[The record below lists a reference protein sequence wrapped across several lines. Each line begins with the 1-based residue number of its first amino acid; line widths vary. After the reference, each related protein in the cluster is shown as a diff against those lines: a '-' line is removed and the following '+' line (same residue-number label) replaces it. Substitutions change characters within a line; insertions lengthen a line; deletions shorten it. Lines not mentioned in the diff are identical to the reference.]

1 MDANNEIFSPPQM
14 TALTLNHQQN
24 WKYETDEFQ
33 GICEIA
39 HDVMV
44 VKCVFEGTSS
54 AFYDVLQIDVFIR
67 QILGHP
73 ISVER
78 LAEQLAD
85 AFPSLRVTV
94 SGRAKTHGWITRS
107 VVRRFG

>member
-1 MDANNEIFSPPQM
+1 MLQPT

-24 WKYETDEFQ
+24 WKYETDEFE

-44 VKCVFEGTSS
+44 VKCVFEGSS
-54 AFYDVLQIDVFIR
+54 NSFYDVLQIDAFIR
-67 QILGHP
+67 QVLFSP

-78 LAEQLAD
+78 LAENLAD

-94 SGRAKTHGWITRS
+94 SGRAKTHGWITSS
-107 VVRRFG
+107 VVRRHG